1 MFQSFRNLTLTCTRC
16 FSCLVLT
23 KVWHEKERM
32 SKKFALDVREEEN
45 MSVNHTTSKP
55 FPPTWTAALI
65 IQSQISIDTI
75 MHSPLM
81 YDSWVLSHTCFCSER
96 WISFIDKKVLLR
108 DCSRGRRIRVGSVT
122 DPPHLIPLI
131 PRLGT
136 LTFCLLVVV
145 YVTLSHAWF
154 CTYRGDSSVLPL
166 QLSDSAALK
175 TLPVEFDGRW
185 SKTVVQ
191 RTCNLQ
197 PVRTLGSTVK

>member
-1 MFQSFRNLTLTCTRC
+1 MDGCTNNPKSNFIRYNYAFAPDVWLMSPESYMFLFR
-16 FSCLVLT
+16 
-23 KVWHEKERM
+23 EM
-32 SKKFALDVREEEN
+32 N
-45 MSVNHTTSKP
+45 M
-55 FPPTWTAALI
+55 
-65 IQSQISIDTI
+65 
-75 MHSPLM
+75 
-81 YDSWVLSHTCFCSER
+81 
-96 WISFIDKKVLLR
+96 SFIDKKVLLR
-108 DCSRGRRIRVGSVT
+108 DYSRGRRIRVGSVT

-145 YVTLSHAWF
+145 YVTLSHAWL

-175 TLPVEFDGRW
+175 TLPVEFDWRW
-185 SKTVVQ
+185 SKTVAQ